1 MRAILHVD
9 MDAFYASV
17 EQHDRPELRG
27 KPVIVGGEL
36 RRGVVAAASYEVRR
50 FGVYSAMPTR
60 LALQRCPEA
69 ILIAPRMSRYRE
81 VSAVVF
87 GVFREFTPLVEG
99 LSLDEA
105 FLDVSASLTLFGAPT
120 LIAQTIKSRIRER
133 TGLTASVGLSHNK
146 LLAKIASA
154 LGKPDGLRQINP
166 DAVAHTLDSL
176 PVGRLPG
183 IGPKT
188 EARLAQAG
196 VRTFGDLRQAPDRVL
211 VPVLGRHAGRV
222 RDRAAGLDERPVVAD
237 VAEQQVSAEES
248 YETDLSARDRQRTEL
263 ARLAD
268 RVGSRLRAKALE
280 GGSVS
285 IKVRRSDFSTY
296 TRTRSFEPP
305 SADTGAILAIAQ
317 ELLDRWRC
325 EYPDAAVRLLGVGVG
340 TLVPATQMDLFAAG
354 NRPPSGGLASAD
366 PSRAARRL
374 DPTLDQIRAR
384 FGDAAVRRAS
394 NLDQVEKNDGFTD
407 VRRR

>member
-1 MRAILHVD
+1 M
-9 MDAFYASV
+9 
-17 EQHDRPELRG
+17 
-27 KPVIVGGEL
+27 
-36 RRGVVAAASYEVRR
+36 
-50 FGVYSAMPTR
+50 
-60 LALQRCPEA
+60 
-69 ILIAPRMSRYRE
+69 
-81 VSAVVF
+81 
-87 GVFREFTPLVEG
+87 
-99 LSLDEA
+99 
-105 FLDVSASLTLFGAPT
+105 
-120 LIAQTIKSRIRER
+120 
-133 TGLTASVGLSHNK
+133 
-146 LLAKIASA
+146 
-154 LGKPDGLRQINP
+154 
-166 DAVAHTLDSL
+166 
-176 PVGRLPG
+176 
-183 IGPKT
+183 
-188 EARLAQAG
+188 
-196 VRTFGDLRQAPDRVL
+196 
-211 VPVLGRHAGRV
+211 
-222 RDRAAGLDERPVVAD
+222 VAD
-237 VAEQQVSAEES
+237 VAEQQVSAEET